1 MKLAPV
7 VIFAYNRPRHLRAT
21 LEALSRAELSDRSEV
36 WVFCDGPKSASAAG
50 AVAAVR
56 SELSEFARQ
65 PWFAALHVVE
75 SDINLGLA
83 KSIISGVD
91 RVLAASD
98 RVIVL
103 EDDLIVSVDFLRFM
117 NDCLEFYRHD
127 PSVGSVTGFCPL
139 RELPSGFTGDIFRV
153 GRNSSQGWGT
163 WANRWQEVDW
173 SARDAGRLAADRG
186 LRREFDAAGSD
197 RYARLLRQ
205 LDGRIDSWSIRFGL
219 WQLLTGRSTI
229 YPAVNRISNIGYDG
243 TGVHSGTG
251 QPKNSTI
258 SVDATP
264 YQLSRVA
271 ASDAINKAFHRA
283 YSGSLL
289 SRLKREL
296 GVVLDDWK
304 RRR

>member
-7 VIFAYNRPRHLRAT
+7 VVFAYNRPRHLRAT

-36 WVFCDGPKSASAAG
+36 WVFCDGPKSAGAADL
-50 AVAAVR
+50 VAAVR
-56 SELSEFARQ
+56 GELSELARRR
-65 PWFAALHVVE
+65 WFAALHVVE
-75 SDINLGLA
+75 SDVNLGLA
-83 KSIISGVD
+83 KSIISGVS
-91 RVLAASD
+91 RVLATSD

-117 NDCLEFYRHD
+117 NDCLEFYRED
-127 PSVGSVTGFCPL
+127 PSVGSVSGFCPL
-139 RELPSGFTGDIFRV
+139 QELPAGFTGDVFRV

-163 WANRWQEVDW
+163 WADRWREVDW
-173 SARDAGRLAADRG
+173 SARDAGRLASDRR

-219 WQLLTGRSTI
+219 WQLLSGRSTI
-229 YPAVNRISNIGYDG
+229 YPAVNRIKNIGYDG

-258 SVDATP
+258 PAEATP
-264 YQLSRVA
+264 YRLARVA
-271 ASDAINKAFHRA
+271 ASDAIDRAFHRT
-283 YSGSLL
+283 YSGGWP

-296 GVVLDDWK
+296 GVVLDGWK